1 MQKRARCSAWFELW
15 PQPGTSPMRALIQ
28 RVRGGRVSVAGETL
42 ADIGPGMVI
51 LLGVGDQD
59 SEDEARWLAAKCA
72 NLRIFEDDGGKM
84 NRSLLD
90 SSGKALVVSQF
101 TLYGDVSK
109 GRRPSFVHAAAPE
122 IAEPLVEKFAEH
134 LRGAGVATQ
143 TGSFGANML
152 VEIENDGPV
161 TLMIEHNSS

>member
-1 MQKRARCSAWFELW
+1 
-15 PQPGTSPMRALIQ
+15 MRALVQ
-28 RVRGGRVSVAGETL
+28 RVRRGRVSVDGETL
-42 ADIGPGMVI
+42 AEVGPGMVI
-51 LLGVGDQD
+51 LLGVGDRD
-59 SEDEARWLAAKCA
+59 SEDEARWLARKCA
-72 NLRIFEDDGGKM
+72 NLRIFKDDGGKM

-90 SSGKALVVSQF
+90 SGGKALVVSQF

-109 GRRPSFVHAAAPE
+109 GRRPSFVHAADPD

-134 LRGAGVATQ
+134 LREEGVTTQ

-161 TLMIEHNSS
+161 TLMIERDPL

>member
-1 MQKRARCSAWFELW
+1 
-15 PQPGTSPMRALIQ
+15 MRALVQ
-28 RVRGGRVSVAGETL
+28 RVRRGRVSVGGEVL
-42 ADIGPGMVI
+42 AEIGPGMVI
-51 LLGVGDQD
+51 LLGIRDGDSD
-59 SEDEARWLAAKCA
+59 DEGRWLAVKCA
-72 NLRIFEDDGGKM
+72 NLRIYKDDEGKM

-90 SSGKALVVSQF
+90 SGGKALVVSQF

-134 LRGAGVATQ
+134 LRGEGVDSK
-143 TGSFGANML
+143 TGSFGADML

-161 TLMIEHNSS
+161 TLMIEREPS